1 MRREDQP
8 MSMPPNLP
16 DPASSPTAGG
26 GRCLGGAVVCA
37 PRRLLPGEDG
47 GAVLALIRAA
57 FAGMDGRIDP
67 PSSAGRLDLAAI
79 ARQAAEGEVWLI
91 DDSGA
96 VLAGVFL
103 TPLPGRL
110 YIGKLAVTAGAM
122 RQGLG
127 RQLLNHAATRARA
140 LGLSML
146 ELQTRV
152 ELVENHAFF
161 RACGFVQTAETAH
174 PGYGRATSL
183 TFTRRLDAG

>member
-1 MRREDQP
+1 MKP
-8 MSMPPNLP
+8 PPNQP
-16 DPASSPTAGG
+16 EPAPSPTEGG
-26 GRCLGGAVVCA
+26 GRRPGGPVRRA
-37 PRRLLPGEDG
+37 PRRMAAQEDG

-91 DDSGA
+91 EDSGA

-110 YIGKLAVTAGAM
+110 YIGKLAVAAGAM

-127 RQLLNHAATRARA
+127 RRMLTHAATRARA

-146 ELQTRV
+146 DLQTRV